1 MDTTSE
7 PASHVVTRLRAM
19 LLEGMVNAKDQWLCD
34 ALVNRTPEAELTG
47 ANRKWLCSL
56 LDRNGE
62 PFLKTESIPS

>member
-1 MDTTSE
+1 
-7 PASHVVTRLRAM
+7 M